1 MKSTL
6 FDYQHN
12 TQIFN
17 TNSGAEGTNRFTW
30 NKGLGLMGAIL
41 LYGKSCNF
49 MIVNN
54 GTFRD
59 G

>member
-1 MKSTL
+1 MKSTW

-17 TNSGAEGTNRFTW
+17 TNCGAEGTTRSTW
-30 NKGLGLMGAIL
+30 NKGLGLLGAIL

-49 MIVNN
+49 DLTQNV
-54 GTFRD
+54 
-59 G
+59 